1 MTLEIFGKSRVPSKF
16 PRKSG
21 EATRK
26 PTKGVDFPSKIER
39 RESRKRDLPAQQ
51 RSRGRAK
58 RYTRERAGALYFPST
73 LPRPRE
79 PECPAR
85 SRTRPTDRPSRTC
98 QSNDAVLAKNR
109 PLVAPD
115 EQNRGVGKLV
125 RSQQRRP
132 AGRGRQQLRFL
143 RSSCFE
149 SRDESSSKRGG
160 DRGGLSGSQGGS
172 APSPDRR

>member
-16 PRKSG
+16 PP
-21 EATRK
+21 ATRK

-39 RESRKRDLPAQQ
+39 RESRKRDLPAQ

-58 RYTRERAGALYFPST
+58 RYNREREPARST
-73 LPRPRE
+73 FLRPYRDRE
-79 PECPAR
+79 SLRSPAR
-85 SRTRPTDRPSRTC
+85 SRTRPANRPSRTC
-98 QSNDAVLAKNR
+98 QSNGAVLAKNR